1 MRRLSI
7 LVVGLVTLVVAGVV
21 FATETGARG
30 GVATEGIP
38 RSAEDGFVGSW
49 RIDVA
54 VPGAPADPHLATF
67 GADGTF
73 VETARPVQPA
83 PPDAPFDRV
92 FPSPGH
98 GAWIE
103 AGEGAATLGFV
114 RLLSDEN
121 GTDLGTVP
129 ATATLELDADGRGFG
144 GVLTFE
150 VLDPAGAVIDAG
162 QGTLTGTRIEAEP
175 AGTPVP

>member
-7 LVVGLVTLVVAGVV
+7 LVVGLVTLVVAV
-21 FATETGARG
+21 FSTATGARG
-30 GVATEGIP
+30 DNGAGDDP
-38 RSAEDGFVGSW
+38 RSAAQGFVGSW
-49 RIDVA
+49 RIEVA
-54 VPGAPADPHLATF
+54 VPGAPSDPHLATF

-98 GAWIE
+98 GAWVE
-103 AGEGAATLGFV
+103 AGEGVASLGFD

-121 GTDLGTVP
+121 GTQLGTVP
-129 ATATLELDADGRGFG
+129 ASATLELDADGGGFSG
-144 GVLTFE
+144 ELAFE
-150 VLDPAGAVIDAG
+150 VLDPSGAVVDAG
-162 QGTLTGTRIEAEP
+162 RGTLTATRIEAEQAAP
-175 AGTPVP
+175 PTP